1 MAGSRAPQT
10 KRKRP
15 GRPPRG
21 EYVDKRKTLSTR
33 ITSDLRDRLDKSADE
48 SGRSLSQEIEF
59 RLEQSFRDQ
68 EALYREFGDELVYK
82 MMRWFAIAIDAA
94 QQVTDKSWKNDR
106 ETFRIATQAIWTMLR
121 KGIPESGGL
130 PDRFADRM
138 GKRLG
143 NQLAWWA
150 SDGRLG
156 KQLNETPSKG
166 KSKG

>member
-33 ITSDLRDRLDKSADE
+33 ITSELRDRLDKSADE

-68 EALYREFGDELVYK
+68 KALYREFGGQENYNI
-82 MMRWFAIAIDAA
+82 MRFLALIPHFAEAMTR
-94 QQVTDKSWKNDR
+94 QPWREDR
-106 ETFRIATQAIWTMLR
+106 ETFRIVMKAIEATFET
-121 KGIPESGGL
+121 GIPKEGFDMSEEGL
-130 PDRFADRM
+130 RDA
-138 GKRLG
+138 GKEVA
-143 NQLAWWA
+143 QMTY
-150 SDGRLG
+150 DYV
-156 KQLNETPSKG
+156 K
-166 KSKG
+166 KSRKKIKSRKKK